1 MIDESPPPRR
11 GLPPEDE
18 SPTPMAPGRR
28 WADAPAD
35 LDFFAVPPPAPV
47 LPTGSGPSSPGR
59 RFSADDLPDDWTPP
73 PPEFVGKLRARMAE
87 LADLG
92 IEAMDD

>member
-47 LPTGSGPSSPGR
+47 LPTGSGPSSPGPV
-59 RFSADDLPDDWTPP
+59 SYTHLTLPTSDL
-73 PPEFVGKLRARMAE
+73 V
-87 LADLG
+87 
-92 IEAMDD
+92 